1 MLTWKGSGLNL
12 APTREGTKM
21 KYKVLKA
28 TVANGVRVNAGD
40 IIELGAAEAHI
51 LMGYGRIEL
60 ANEPEVRIA
69 AAPVVEHRDP
79 VIETTTPKR
88 GRPRGR

>member
-1 MLTWKGSGLNL
+1 MLTWKGSGLGP

-28 TVANGVRVNAGD
+28 TVANGVRVNVGD
-40 IIELGAAEAHI
+40 IVELSNSEAHV
-51 LMGYGRIEL
+51 LKGYGRIEPVT
-60 ANEPEVRIA
+60 EPEVRVA
-69 AAPVVEHRDP
+69 EAPAFEHRDP
-79 VIETTTPKR
+79 VIAAPKR

>member
-1 MLTWKGSGLNL
+1 MLTWKGSGLGS

-40 IIELGAAEAHI
+40 IIELSAKEAHI
-51 LMGYGRIEL
+51 LKGYGRIEPVV
-60 ANEPEVRIA
+60 EQEVRVA
-69 AAPVVEHRDP
+69 EAPAFEHRDP
-79 VIETTTPKR
+79 VIAAPKR
-88 GRPRGR
+88 GRPARGR

>member
-1 MLTWKGSGLNL
+1 
-12 APTREGTKM
+12 M

-40 IIELGAAEAHI
+40 IIELSAKEAHT
-51 LMGYGRIEL
+51 LKGYGRIEPVV
-60 ANEPEVRIA
+60 EQEVRVA
-69 AAPVVEHRDP
+69 EAPAFEHRDP
-79 VIETTTPKR
+79 VIAAPKR

>member
-1 MLTWKGSGLNL
+1 MLTWKGSGLGP

-40 IIELGAAEAHI
+40 IIELGAAEAHT
-51 LMGYGRIEL
+51 LKGYGRIEPVVEKEL
-60 ANEPEVRIA
+60 RVAE
-69 AAPVVEHRDP
+69 APVVEHRDP
-79 VIETTTPKR
+79 VMPAKR
-88 GRPRGR
+88 GRPARGR

>member
-1 MLTWKGSGLNL
+1 MLTWKGSGLGS

-40 IIELGAAEAHI
+40 IIELGAAEAHS
-51 LMGYGRIEL
+51 LKGYGRIEPVTEQEIRV
-60 ANEPEVRIA
+60 AD
-69 AAPVVEHRDP
+69 APAVEHRDP
-79 VIETTTPKR
+79 VIAPKR

>member
-1 MLTWKGSGLNL
+1 MLTWKGSGLGS

-21 KYKVLKA
+21 KYKVLRA

-40 IIELGAAEAHI
+40 IIELGAAEAHT
-51 LMGYGRIEL
+51 LKGYGRIEPV
-60 ANEPEVRIA
+60 AEQEVRVA
-69 AAPVVEHRDP
+69 SAPAFEHRDP
-79 VIETTTPKR
+79 VVETSAPKR

>member
-1 MLTWKGSGLNL
+1 MLTWKGSGLGST
-12 APTREGTKM
+12 PTREGTKM

-40 IIELGAAEAHI
+40 IIELGAAEAHT
-51 LMGYGRIEL
+51 LKGYGRIEPV
-60 ANEPEVRIA
+60 AEQEVRVA
-69 AAPVVEHRDP
+69 EAPAFEHRDP
-79 VIETTTPKR
+79 VMATPKR